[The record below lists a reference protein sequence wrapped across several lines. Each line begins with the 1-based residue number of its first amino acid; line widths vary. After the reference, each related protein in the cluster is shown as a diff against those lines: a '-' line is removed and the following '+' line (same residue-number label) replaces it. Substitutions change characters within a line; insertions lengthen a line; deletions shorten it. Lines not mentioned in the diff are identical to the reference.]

1 MEARVG
7 MKRIAGTA
15 LLAATGL
22 CLGFA
27 VSCVK
32 ADSKTILLNRLK
44 QASKLAT
51 VKFTYNKIVWG
62 EKEKRLFIKL
72 RTASFLAYSKIEITA
87 GIDLAKVKPANVTV
101 GPRSVQLTLPPVEII
116 TYSYPF
122 QKIEVDPN
130 YTANRFLNTIRVEDM
145 EEFLRLADAD
155 IRRSL
160 NHLGIEERARTNTR
174 ALLTKILKK
183 FNFEMID
190 IDFEAPTKPLTLSVQ

>member
-1 MEARVG
+1 MRHTWWAALAVTAG
-7 MKRIAGTA
+7 LALGLASCAKPDDRI
-15 LLAATGL
+15 
-22 CLGFA
+22 
-27 VSCVK
+27 
-32 ADSKTILLNRLK
+32 IILNRLK

-62 EKEKRLFIKL
+62 EKEKRLFIRL
-72 RTASFLAYSKIEITA
+72 RNASFLAYSKVEITA
-87 GIDLAKVKPANVTV
+87 GIDLAKIKPGNVSLE
-101 GPRSVQLTLPPVEII
+101 GRSIQITLPPVEII

-122 QKIEVDPN
+122 QKVQVDPN
-130 YTANRFLNTIRVEDM
+130 YTASRFLNTIRVEDM

-183 FNFEMID
+183 FNFEVID
-190 IDFEAPTKPLTLSVQ
+190 IDFEAPAKPLTLSIQ

>member
-1 MEARVG
+1 MNKRDG
-7 MKRIAGTA
+7 MKKACGAA
-15 LLAATGL
+15 LLAAWGL
-22 CLGFA
+22 SLGLT
-27 VSCVK
+27 SCAK
-32 ADSKTILLNRLK
+32 PDNRALLLNRLK

-72 RTASFLAYSKIEITA
+72 RNASFLAYSKVEITA
-87 GIDLAKVKPANVTV
+87 GIDLAKIKPGNISLDAK
-101 GPRSVQLTLPPVEII
+101 SIQITLPPVEII

-130 YTANRFLNTIRVEDM
+130 YTVNRFLNTIRVEDM

-160 NHLGIEERARTNTR
+160 NHLGIEERARENTR
-174 ALLTKILKK
+174 TLLAKILTK
-183 FNFEMID
+183 FNFETID
-190 IDFEAPTKPLTLSVQ
+190 IDFEAPSKPLTMSIQ